1 METHLFLIHFNKL
14 LTNFYFS
21 HFSFY
26 SWLSLLE
33 GTRWLQHMSGLLR
46 AAVTVAS
53 AIERDGRPVLVHC
66 SDGWDRTP
74 QIVALAQILL
84 DPYYRTMEVCAF
96 LCKVSKVKQ
105 SILLF
110 ISFHSALQGFQV
122 LVEREWLDF
131 GHKFADRCGQTIGCD
146 DPNERCPVF
155 LQWLDCVHQL
165 ILQFRC
171 SFQMSS
177 AYLVNI

>member
-1 METHLFLIHFNKL
+1 MI
-14 LTNFYFS
+14 
-21 HFSFY
+21 Y

-84 DPYYRTMEVCAF
+84 DPYYRTMEVCPRY
-96 LCKVSKVKQ
+96 L
-105 SILLF
+105 
-110 ISFHSALQGFQV
+110 FHSVF
-122 LVEREWLDF
+122 
-131 GHKFADRCGQTIGCD
+131 IY
-146 DPNERCPVF
+146 NE
-155 LQWLDCVHQL
+155 
-165 ILQFRC
+165 
-171 SFQMSS
+171 
-177 AYLVNI
+177 